1 MVVDVHPDEKDLVL
15 SMVWTLNQ
23 DLNKIIEE
31 TYGIDM
37 NVPMLLEAKIGKNWL
52 DTVDV

>member
-1 MVVDVHPDEKDLVL
+1 MA
-15 SMVWTLNQ
+15 

-52 DTVDV
+52 DIKDV